1 MQPNMEMTLCDS
13 LRASE
18 AYMTAVWIHCLALSF
33 RPERGLWSR
42 KRPKLGESAR
52 KPAASRPG
60 GGVFQRIAA
69 DLSCR
74 FRLVWAWIAVM
85 RIAVALAIGG
95 WRRGWRA
102 PSGR

>member
-60 GGVFQRIAA
+60 GGVFQRIGQTCPAA
-69 DLSCR
+69 FVQFWLGSR
-74 FRLVWAWIAVM
+74 S
-85 RIAVALAIGG
+85 
-95 WRRGWRA
+95 RA
-102 PSGR
+102 